1 MSRRRVLVYGLDYWP
16 DVTGIAPY
24 TTAFAEYLAEQGDR
38 VDVVAGMPYYPEWK
52 VREGYNRTLRRTEER
67 NGVTIHRRRQYIPS
81 RQSAPLRGA
90 YEATFLVNAGLGL
103 DIPKPDVVIGVMPA
117 LADGLLAARAA
128 KRFGAPLTL
137 WVQDLFAQA
146 AVQSGVRGGVQ
157 VASVTARIEGWVARQ
172 ADAIAII
179 AEGFRAPLESLGVA
193 PERIHRVRNWTH
205 ISPPTMEQDEA
216 RRALGLPPDKTICMH
231 AGNMGLKQGLENVID
246 AARLAVDAAPDLY
259 FVLMG
264 DGSQRAS
271 LEQRATGLP
280 NVRFL
285 DPVDSDMFPNA
296 LYAADILLINQLG
309 TVIDMSLPS
318 KLTSYL
324 AVGRPVVAAVHPDSE
339 SAIAVRESGGGIVV
353 EPDTPLD
360 LVQALQDS
368 EDDGHQL
375 GDKGLE
381 YAVTRL
387 SQGHAMRDVVNVL
400 MNRRTLDP
408 EDSRICRR

>member
-1 MSRRRVLVYGLDYWP
+1 MSRRRVLIYGLDYWP
-16 DVTGIAPY
+16 DLTGIAPY
-24 TTAFAEYLAEQGDR
+24 TTAFAEHLAEQGDR
-38 VDVVAGMPYYPEWK
+38 VDVVTGMPYYPEWK
-52 VREGYNRTLRRTEER
+52 VREGYARALRRTEER
-67 NGVTIHRRRQYIPS
+67 NGVTLHRRRQYVPS

-117 LADGLLAARAA
+117 LADGVLAARAA
-128 KRFGAPLTL
+128 RSFDVPLTL
-137 WVQDLFAQA
+137 WVQDLSTQA
-146 AVQSGVRGGVQ
+146 ALQSGVRGGVQ
-157 VASVTARIEGWVARQ
+157 IASVTARIEGWVARQ

-179 AEGFRAPLESLGVA
+179 AEGFRAPMESMGVDPA
-193 PERIHRVRNWTH
+193 RIHRVRNWTH
-205 ISPPTMEQDEA
+205 ISSPTMGQDEA
-216 RRALGLPPDKTICMH
+216 RRALGLPLDKTICMH

-271 LEQRATGLP
+271 LEQRAKGLP

-296 LYAADILLINQLG
+296 LYAADVLLINQLG

-324 AVGRPVVAAVHPDSE
+324 AIGRPVLAAVHPESETARAVNESGAGEIVIPNNPKQVLESLRVCTGDLEAFKEMGVVGRRYTQEALSE
-339 SAIAVRESGGGIVV
+339 SLNCA
-353 EPDTPLD
+353 
-360 LVQALQDS
+360 
-368 EDDGHQL
+368 
-375 GDKGLE
+375 
-381 YAVTRL
+381 RL
-387 SQGHAMRDVVNVL
+387 SRIL
-400 MNRRTLDP
+400 MGGPTK
-408 EDSRICRR
+408 